1 MDGADEDRSRCD
13 SDSRSEG
20 AAAWTLVPE
29 QQRRGDGVYGENIRL
44 VMHEYKAA
52 EYLTYL
58 SGMMRTVTWKVK
70 RKEYFLEQNQFN

>member
-1 MDGADEDRSRCD
+1 
-13 SDSRSEG
+13 
-20 AAAWTLVPE
+20 
-29 QQRRGDGVYGENIRL
+29 
-44 VMHEYKAA
+44 MHEYKAA